1 MCTGGTYSPRISEVL
16 IPDLY
21 LWAKANGIA
30 MTTLVNRII
39 YQQIKKHKKGDGY
52 DCLKGKGGIEFPD
65 RRWGAS
71 KKDSQ

>member
-21 LWAKANGIA
+21 LWAKANGVA

-39 YQQIKKHKKGDGY
+39 YQQIKKHKKGEEY
-52 DCLKGKGGIEFPD
+52 KPLKVCPEFPD
-65 RRWGAS
+65 RRFG
-71 KKDSQ
+71 KK

>member
-39 YQQIKKHKKGDGY
+39 YQQIKKHKKGEEY
-52 DCLKGKGGIEFPD
+52 KPLKVCPKFPD
-65 RRWGAS
+65 RRFG
-71 KKDSQ
+71 KK